1 MKAFMLTTENSLRLA
16 ADSVVDLNPRDFG
29 YSKSNISTLFDSSST
44 APLGGPGH
52 GGPTLS
58 LKGGDPVS
66 DVVLHPFP
74 GAGTQCFRL
83 RFQTLHT
90 VVFLR
95 DSVSLDEMH
104 HVPFYSIHLCLPPFM
119 FTFFFRTCVVKIQNM

>member
-1 MKAFMLTTENSLRLA
+1 MKAFKLSTENSLCHV
-16 ADSVVDLNPRDFG
+16 ADAVMHLYPSDFS
-29 YSKSNISTLFDSSST
+29 YSNLDINTLFHSSST

-58 LKGGDPVS
+58 LEGGDPVS

-74 GAGTQCFRL
+74 GAGAQSFWLRL
-83 RFQTLHT
+83 QTLHT

-95 DSVSLDEMH
+95 NSVSLDEMH
-104 HVPFYSIHLCLPPFM
+104 HVSFDSVHFCLPPFM
-119 FTFFFRTCVVKIQNM
+119 FTFVFGTCGA

>member
-1 MKAFMLTTENSLRLA
+1 MKAFISKTENSLRLA
-16 ADSVVDLNPRDFG
+16 ADSVMHSNPSDFS
-29 YSKSNISTLFDSSST
+29 YSKSDIRTLFDSST
-44 APLGGPGH
+44 APLGRPGH

-66 DVVLHPFP
+66 DVVLHTFP
-74 GAGTQCFRL
+74 GAGTQRLWL

-104 HVPFYSIHLCLPPFM
+104 HMPFHSIYLCLTPFM
-119 FTFFFRTCVVKIQNM
+119 FTFFFRTCGVKIQHL